1 MREVMNL
8 TTGFN
13 KFLRHCERQGLSLHT
28 CRAYS
33 SDLNEFQ
40 KWFFG
45 ADRTKMDKASIEHW
59 ISDMRERGLGPAT
72 IKRRLACLKVAC
84 RWLEEEDLFHENPFH
99 HFRTKIRIP
108 RTLPKALNRSELTAI
123 FRQAAKE
130 ANGSKELSK
139 HTILLSVEM
148 LFATGIRVSEL
159 CGIRLTDLDLE
170 NGSIRIH
177 GKGNRERLVY
187 LVDPGVQT
195 LVESY
200 LLSRNGSANCG
211 EALLLTSRGT
221 PATPDF
227 IRRNLHIL
235 VQNSKV
241 KRKVTPHMLR
251 HSAATHLLEAGVDI
265 RFVQRLL
272 GHASISTTEIYTHV
286 SDVSL
291 HALLTEKNPR
301 GTLNT

>member
-1 MREVMNL
+1 MNL
-8 TTGFN
+8 TTGFY
-13 KFLRHCERQGLSLHT
+13 KFLQHCERQGLSQHT

-40 KWFFG
+40 KWFIG
-45 ADRTKMDKASIEHW
+45 AAKTKLDKVSVDHW
-59 ISDMRERGLGPAT
+59 ISDMRESSLGPAT

-84 RWLEEEDLFHENPFH
+84 RWLEEENLLPENPFNN
-99 HFRTKIRIP
+99 FRTKIRIP
-108 RTLPKALNRSELTAI
+108 RTLPKALNRSELAAI

-130 ANGSKELSK
+130 ATGSKEFSK
-139 HTILLSVEM
+139 HTILLAVEM

-195 LVESY
+195 LLKRY
-200 LLSRNGSANCG
+200 LLSRNGSPKG
-211 EALLLTSRGT
+211 GDTLLLTSRGT
-221 PATPDF
+221 PASPDF
-227 IRRNLHIL
+227 IRRNLHVL
-235 VQNSKV
+235 VDNAKV

-291 HALLTEKNPR
+291 HTLLTEKNPR
-301 GTLNT
+301 GTLDA